1 MKFALW
7 FVCIVFPIMYFF
19 MGDLVMG
26 AVCTMFLFGVVTGIR
41 WLFAK
46 AQEAKMKRDAES
58 RVIKLR

>member
-7 FVCIVFPIMYFF
+7 FVCIVFPLMYIF
-19 MGDLVMG
+19 MGDFALG

-46 AQEAKMKRDAES
+46 AQEAKMKRNIES
-58 RVIKLR
+58 RVTKLT